1 MTVLKWDEI
10 GKRLYE
16 NGTSHGVLYT
26 LNDEGKYN
34 NGVAWNGLTSVK
46 QSPDGAEE
54 TAIYANDHKYLS
66 MLSAENFKGTIE
78 AYTYPDEF
86 MECDGSKELTK
97 GVYAGQQTRKPFG
110 LVYSTIIGND
120 VKGEAYGEKI
130 HVIYQA
136 KVSPSS
142 REYETINDEPDALTF
157 SWEFSATPS
166 DVGSELDAK
175 GVRPT
180 SYLAIDTTKLEE
192 ATVKKIKDKLYGTE
206 LEEAALPT
214 IEEFVELI
222 GSEGGL
228 EA

>member
-34 NGVAWNGLTSVK
+34 TGVAWNGLTSVK

-175 GVRPT
+175 GIRPT

-222 GSEGGL
+222 GSEDGL
-228 EA
+228 GA

>member
-34 NGVAWNGLTSVK
+34 TGVAWNGLTSVK

-222 GSEGGL
+222 GSEDGL
-228 EA
+228 VA

>member
-34 NGVAWNGLTSVK
+34 TGVAWNGLTSVK

-222 GSEGGL
+222 GSEDGL
-228 EA
+228 GA